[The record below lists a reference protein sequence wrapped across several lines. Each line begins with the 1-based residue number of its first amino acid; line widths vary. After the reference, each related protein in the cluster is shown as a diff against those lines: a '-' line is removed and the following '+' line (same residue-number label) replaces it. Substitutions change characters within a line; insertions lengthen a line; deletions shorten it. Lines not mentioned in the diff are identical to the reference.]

1 MLRDLTLIT
10 SKIFDEAFDS
20 EKPLLAP
27 KIIYDLYRNL
37 GDVIG
42 QVDTV
47 AVHYLVQDF
56 TEEYLQ
62 DSSWGEPV
70 DKWRKF
76 LNMDFKRLNDSVK
89 IYLLTLFDISFEHDE
104 SGSILSHYYNSK
116 SYYGFVTNEYSVGF
130 IEPCSSLVKITALTL
145 DSSNPDNRHI
155 QEHREIDITT
165 LESKRE
171 LQEQLYSANKKLK
184 EQQSKLKQYIK
195 RHYTLDDLL

>member
-62 DSSWGEPV
+62 ESSWGEPV

-130 IEPCSSLVKITALTL
+130 IEYRGQVMLMLPL
-145 DSSNPDNRHI
+145 SSNNDYHI
-155 QEHREIDITT
+155 
-165 LESKRE
+165 
-171 LQEQLYSANKKLK
+171 LQFLPIKHSQHYIFLK
-184 EQQSKLKQYIK
+184 
-195 RHYTLDDLL
+195 